1 MDLRVTKNIQFTRL
15 IKAPVQQKEF
25 NFRRI
30 PNTKVDTFHVDVSDE
45 KMNRI
50 MFQVQKDST
59 GHWKIVDHALPMWIS
74 GVEPKLDEILEND
87 PAVKKH
93 IDFTEE

>member
-30 PNTKVDTFHVDVSDE
+30 PNTPDTFHVDVSDD

-50 MFQVQKDST
+50 IFQVQKDTS
-59 GHWKIVDHALPMWIS
+59 GHWKITDPTLPIWIS
-74 GVEPKLDEILEND
+74 GVEAKLDEILETE
-87 PAVKKH
+87 PSIRKT
-93 IDFTEE
+93 IDTAAE

>member
-15 IKAPVQQKEF
+15 IKAPVQQREF

-30 PNTKVDTFHVDVSDE
+30 PNKAVDTFHVDVSDE

-50 MFQVQKDST
+50 MFQVQKDTS
-59 GHWKIVDHALPMWIS
+59 GHWRIIDATLPIWIS
-74 GVEPKLDEILEND
+74 NVEAKLDEILETE
-87 PAVKKH
+87 PLIKMH
-93 IDFTEE
+93 IHPIAE

>member
-15 IKAPVQQKEF
+15 VKAPSQQREF

-30 PNTKVDTFHVDVSDE
+30 PNTPVDTFHVDVSDE

-50 MFQVQKDST
+50 MFRMEKESA
-59 GHWKIVDHALPMWIS
+59 GWKIVDNTLPTWVS
-74 GVEPKLDEILEND
+74 QAAPKLNEILEQAILTYRID
-87 PAVKKH
+87 PVA
-93 IDFTEE
+93 E